1 MKVKQ
6 KYYPHPVL
14 QKGSDDFVDCEFNVS
29 IEPKAEQ
36 NNYCFTVTAE
46 TTSKDMEELIK
57 QERAYYSIHIECKNT
72 RFRKI
77 IKFTENNFSFRIPA
91 SNLDGKVELCSFII
105 AACDIDN
112 YTDENF
118 HPDYDGISFKVYKG
132 DILAIGDEFSFSA
145 DKEIDPLIKVPS
157 IFNIIRDDRRNA
169 PPIDIDAGT
178 DKVNIVLS
186 KDNFEKY
193 GILKSLQKD
202 YNNLTALISSLL
214 IIPAIVMLLENI
226 KVRLESTD
234 DVETL
239 IEELEETHRWFRV
252 LKSKL
257 EDLGI
262 NIKEPNAFTE
272 STLTIAQKLV
282 GDPLTQ
288 GLKFFD
294 EIHNVSED
302 E

>member
-14 QKGSDDFVDCEFNVS
+14 QKGSDDFVGCDFNVS
-29 IEPKAEQ
+29 IEPKVEQ
-36 NNYCFTVTAE
+36 NYYYFAVTAQ
-46 TTSKDMEELIK
+46 TTSKDMEELIRT
-57 QERAYYSIHIECKNT
+57 EDAYYSIHIECKNT

-77 IKFTENNFSFRIPA
+77 IKSTESNFSFKIPA

-105 AACDIDN
+105 AANDINN
-112 YTDENF
+112 YTNGNF
-118 HPDYDGISFKVYKG
+118 HPDFNGINFKVFKG

-145 DKEIDPLIKVPS
+145 DKVIDPLIKVPS
-157 IFNIIRDDRRNA
+157 IFNVIRNDKGNSPA
-169 PPIDIDAGT
+169 IDIDASS
-178 DKVNIVLS
+178 DKVNILLS
-186 KDNFEKY
+186 KENFKRY

-202 YNNLTALISSLL
+202 YNNLTALISSIL
-214 IIPAIVMLLENI
+214 IVPAIVMLLEDI
-226 KVRLESTD
+226 KRRLELSD
-234 DVETL
+234 DIQSL
-239 IEELEETHRWFRV
+239 IEELEENHRWFRV

-262 NIKEPNAFTE
+262 NIKDPDALTD

-294 EIHNVSED
+294 EIHNIGED

>member
-36 NNYCFTVTAE
+36 NNYYFTVTAE

-262 NIKEPNAFTE
+262 NIKEPNALTE

>member
-1 MKVKQ
+1 MKVKP

-36 NNYCFTVTAE
+36 NNYYFTVTAE
-46 TTSKDMEELIK
+46 TTSKDMEELIEK
-57 QERAYYSIHIECKNT
+57 GSAYYSIHIECKNT

-77 IKFTENNFSFRIPA
+77 IKFTEKNYSFKIPA
-91 SNLDGKVELCSFII
+91 SSLDGKVEICSFII
-105 AACDIDN
+105 AASNIEN
-112 YTDENF
+112 YTNENF

-157 IFNIIRDDRRNA
+157 IFNIIRDDSRNV
-169 PPIDIDAGT
+169 PIDIDAST
-178 DKVNIVLS
+178 DKINIVLS

-214 IIPAIVMLLENI
+214 IVPAIVLVLENI

-234 DVETL
+234 DAETL
-239 IEELEETHRWFRV
+239 LEELEETHRWFRV